1 VSKPPVLRFW
11 KFNSSWKI
19 EAAADPDELSPTMRT
34 ASDFFLT
41 EQWVTF
47 TLKTVP
53 LSRVTWS
60 ITPVRIVCHVLAG
73 PIEISSSIAD
83 DLAKVHCLL
92 NGRDMDQNRTF
103 IFSSDST
110 SAYRPVHAIDQM
122 CSSAS
127 STNYSIAS

>member
-1 VSKPPVLRFW
+1 VSKPLVLRFW

-19 EAAADPDELSPTMRT
+19 EAATDPDELSSTMKT

-53 LSRVTWS
+53 LSRVTRF
-60 ITPVRIVCHVLAG
+60 ITPVQIVCHVLAG

-83 DLAKVHCLL
+83 DLAKVQCLL

-103 IFSSDST
+103 TFSSDST
-110 SAYRPVHAIDQM
+110 SAYRPVHAINRM

-127 STNYSIAS
+127 SINCSMVS